1 MSCQDGWN
9 THVCIAQN
17 LHTTMNIYIYIVLNN
32 LPSQV
37 QSQVQTH
44 EQVSGTLRKT
54 CSHQKLS
61 SASIDSFRSELL
73 RPLWSCQDGWN
84 AHVSIAKDVDIYIYI
99 CLSIF
104 KSSSTSTIAGTN
116 TCTSLRYTKSKTCSH
131 QNLSSASCSSFSPAL
146 VRSCQ
151 DDGCNRH
158 VFG

>member
-1 MSCQDGWN
+1 MQPQKLILFFHFFFQILCVLSRWLEYTCMYSPKSSYN
-9 THVCIAQN
+9 N
-17 LHTTMNIYIYIVLNN
+17 EYIYIVLNN

-84 AHVSIAKDVDIYIYI
+84 AHVSIAKDVDIYIYMFI
-99 CLSIF
+99 YIQIF
-104 KSSSTSTIAGTN
+104 KYKYN
-116 TCTSLRYTKSKTCSH
+116 RRYKHMYKSQVH
-131 QNLSSASCSSFSPAL
+131 QK
-146 VRSCQ
+146 
-151 DDGCNRH
+151 
-158 VFG
+158 

>member
-1 MSCQDGWN
+1 
-9 THVCIAQN
+9 
-17 LHTTMNIYIYIVLNN
+17 MNIYIYIYIVLNN

-84 AHVSIAKDVDIYIYI
+84 AHVSIAKDVDIYIYVY
-99 CLSIF
+99 LYSNLQVQVQ
-104 KSSSTSTIAGTN
+104 SQVQTHVQVSGTPKVKHAA
-116 TCTSLRYTKSKTCSH
+116 TKTCPQPH
-131 QNLSSASCSSFSPAL
+131 AHLSAQPLYDPAKMMVAIDMFLVESSLKTVLLFL
-146 VRSCQ
+146 R
-151 DDGCNRH
+151 
-158 VFG
+158 